1 MSRYGPPSALRS
13 TSATGCIENGRITVN
28 NAAYSTSEPPATEEL
43 APGRRSRLTRS
54 GHLLL
59 GLLPGIALIVFWQ
72 WAAGRLIK
80 EIYISKPTAVAQRL
94 YEIFASGEIY
104 PHLWTT
110 AQELVLGYGIGVALG
125 VIGGYA
131 LGRSPRMAGVLEPYV
146 MAFYGIPKIALA
158 PLFII
163 WFGIGIWSKV
173 ALASIMVF
181 FLVFY
186 NVFSGVRGVDQEL
199 VNLTRVMGANERQ
212 LTRHVYLPAAAPY
225 VMLGMRMAIPYSVI
239 GVIVGEFTSS
249 IQGLGLFIH
258 EASATYDP
266 AGVFAGITILLV
278 FVIAANLLANRL
290 ERRLLRWRTP
300 SGVRPNEI

>member
-1 MSRYGPPSALRS
+1 MKTVTNEAAFSADRP
-13 TSATGCIENGRITVN
+13 TARDRG
-28 NAAYSTSEPPATEEL
+28 
-43 APGRRSRLTRS
+43 SRLAAAAHRAV
-54 GHLLL
+54 
-59 GLLPGIALIVFWQ
+59 GLLPGLALLLFWQ
-72 WAAGRLIK
+72 FASGRLIK
-80 EIYISKPTAVAQRL
+80 EIYVSKPTAVAMRL
-94 YEIFASGEIY
+94 YELFSSGEIY

-110 AQELVLGYGIGVALG
+110 AQELLLGYAIGVAGG

-131 LGRSPRMAGVLEPYV
+131 LGRSPQLARIFEPCV

-163 WFGIGIWSKV
+163 WFGIGIGSKV

-186 NVFSGVRGVDQEL
+186 NVFSGVRSVDREL
-199 VNLTRVMGANERQ
+199 VNLTLVMGANQRQ
-212 LTRHVYLPAAAPY
+212 LTWHVYLPAAAPFI
-225 VMLGMRMAIPYSVI
+225 MLGMRMAIPYSVI

-266 AGVFAGITILLV
+266 AGVFAGIILLLG
-278 FVIAANLLANRL
+278 FVMAASFLAGRL

-300 SGVRPNEI
+300 VAQPPSEI

>member
-1 MSRYGPPSALRS
+1 M
-13 TSATGCIENGRITVN
+13 
-28 NAAYSTSEPPATEEL
+28 
-43 APGRRSRLTRS
+43 LT
-54 GHLLL
+54 
-59 GLLPGIALIVFWQ
+59 LLPGLVLIGFWQ
-72 WAAGRLIK
+72 WASGRLIR
-80 EIYISKPTAVAQRL
+80 EIYVSKPSAIAARH

-110 AQELVLGYGIGVALG
+110 GQELVLGYVIGVG
-125 VIGGYA
+125 SGIIGGYA
-131 LGRSPRMAGVLEPYV
+131 LGRAPRLANIFEPYV

-163 WFGIGIWSKV
+163 WFGIGMWSKV
-173 ALASIMVF
+173 ALAAIMVF

-186 NVFSGVRGVDQEL
+186 NVFSGVRSVDREL

-212 LTRHVYLPAAAPY
+212 LTWHVYLPAAAPF
-225 VMLGMRMAIPYSVI
+225 VILGMRMAIPYSVI

-266 AGVFAGITILLV
+266 AGVFAGIAILLG
-278 FVIAANLLANRL
+278 FVIVANFLAARL

-300 SGVRPNEI
+300 AFVAPVDV